1 MDKRVEQGCLCTGDS
16 NLLSTNMKVI
26 LPDQAPKDIIF
37 GPGTVGLFLNELGV
51 NPLEV
56 IVSRNGTLVPEQAV
70 IGGEDEIRVIRIAH
84 GG

>member
-1 MDKRVEQGCLCTGDS
+1 MHRGFQSSFDEYEGYSAGS
-16 NLLSTNMKVI
+16 G
-26 LPDQAPKDIIF
+26 PKKYRIWSQHGGF
-37 GPGTVGLFLNELGV
+37 VPERARF